1 MSGTIAELKNIIEPE
16 NLASQIGLMYHTFRS
31 QTQGW
36 RNEQLEKRNFL
47 FATDTSTTS
56 TAAYDWQNQTTL
68 PKLTQIR
75 DNLHANYMA
84 AMFPNDDWF
93 TWQADDK
100 EATSKAKREAI
111 LAYMKNKVRKSFL
124 RSTVS
129 KLLFDFIDY
138 GNVFADVEYANE
150 KVVNPVTLEETI
162 GYIGPRVLRIDPMN
176 IVINPTAISF
186 AKSPKI
192 TRHIWTIGEFRAFTE
207 KNPQVYN
214 LEALATIE
222 DIRSKL
228 TSGWT
233 SDDFEKAE
241 AYSVDGFGSLYEYY
255 QSEFIELLEFEGDIY
270 DSNSDTMKEN
280 VVITVANRSTLL
292 REEQNPTWF
301 LRGTKVHGGWRER
314 PDNLYA
320 MGPLDNL
327 VGMQHRIDHLE
338 NAKADAVDL
347 NIDPP
352 KKIVGD
358 VSEFT
363 WGPGEEI
370 LVGEDGDVFP
380 MPVDLSAMN
389 INVEIERL
397 EMKMEEFVGAPR
409 EAMGIRSPG
418 EKTAFEVDTLS
429 NAASRIFQEKLD
441 HFEIV
446 VLEPLLNNMLEVA
459 RREMSGT
466 ELVSVMDNDIGV
478 QAFLSLTKED
488 ITAEG
493 KLRPIGAR
501 HFAAQA
507 KLTTNL
513 MGLANSPL
521 FQVVAPHMSGKKLA
535 VLVEEVLGLKRFDLF
550 SEFIGIEEQMEAAEH
565 ANQLEEDAQVAGTVP
580 EPELPEGQPQQGALV
595 NGGQ

>member
-1 MSGTIAELKNIIEPE
+1 MSGTVAELKNIIEPE
-16 NLASQIGLMYHTFRS
+16 NLAAQIGLMYTTFRS

-56 TAAYDWQNQTTL
+56 AAVYDWQNQTTL

-93 TWQADDK
+93 TWQADTQDG
-100 EATSKAKREAI
+100 ASLAKRTAI
-111 LAYMKNKVRKSFL
+111 INYMKNKVRQSNL

-129 KLLFDFIDY
+129 TLLYDFIDY

-150 KVVNPVTLEETI
+150 VFQDPVSGDETA
-162 GYIGPRVLRIDPMN
+162 GYIGPRALRIDPMN
-176 IVINPTAISF
+176 IVINPTAVSF
-186 AKSPKI
+186 AASPKI
-192 TRHIWTIGEFRAFTE
+192 TRHIWTIGEFREFTE
-207 KNPQVYN
+207 KHPNVYDLLQV
-214 LEALATIE
+214 AKIE

-228 TSGWT
+228 TNGWT
-233 SDDFEKAE
+233 AEDFEKAE

-270 DSNSDTMKEN
+270 DSQTDTYKTN
-280 VVITVANRSTLL
+280 VVITIANRSTML
-292 REEQNPTWF
+292 REEHNPSWF
-301 LRGTKVHGGWRER
+301 LRGTKVHTDWRKR
-314 PDNLYA
+314 PDNLYG

-352 KKIVGD
+352 KKIIGD
-358 VSEFT
+358 VPEFT

-370 LVGEDGDVFP
+370 LVGEDGDVAP

-397 EMKMEEFVGAPR
+397 EQKMEEFAGAPR

-418 EKTAFEVDTLS
+418 EKTAFEVDKLS

-441 HFEIV
+441 HFEIN
-446 VLEPLLNNMLEVA
+446 VLEPILNNMLEIA
-459 RREMSGT
+459 RREMSGS
-466 ELVSVMDNDIGV
+466 ELISVMDDDIGV
-478 QAFLSLTKED
+478 QDFISLTKAD

-493 KLRPIGAR
+493 KLRPVGAR

-513 MGLANSPL
+513 MGLANSPI
-521 FQVVAPHMSGKKLA
+521 FQVIAPHMSGKKMA

-550 SEFIGIEEQMEAAEH
+550 SEFVGIEEQMEAAEH
-565 ANQLEEDAQVAGTVP
+565 ANQLEEDAQVAETLPPPAPEEGEVP
-580 EPELPEGQPQQGALV
+580 
-595 NGGQ
+595 NG